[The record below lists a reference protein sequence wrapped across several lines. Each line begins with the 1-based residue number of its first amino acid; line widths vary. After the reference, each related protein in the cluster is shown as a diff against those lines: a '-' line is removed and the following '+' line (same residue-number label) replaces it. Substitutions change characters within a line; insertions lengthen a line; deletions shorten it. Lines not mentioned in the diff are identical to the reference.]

1 MPGRKRKD
9 PGTTDA
15 FWDALRG
22 TQSSV
27 RDAVRI
33 WNSAVAQGSEI
44 SRWQG
49 STAVRDRKARFQA
62 CFDLHWLPSAK
73 AGEPA
78 EPLYVANLERLLQ
91 ALVSTYPAWASAL
104 WEAAGAQSGLV
115 QAILYNDE
123 VTGGNILAP
132 VKKKKPLCVYCT
144 FREMHR
150 TVSCPEPE
158 AWFVLGCVQ
167 RTQVDRIEGGTSG
180 IMRCVVNALHADRH
194 EAGFTI
200 HCGAHGDSQLR
211 LHSKSFF
218 VADHDAQRATYGI
231 KGSAGLLPCGACS
244 NVLSRQA
251 TSIPPG
257 FCTIAEPDLATF
269 HPRTDAAYD
278 AAVHSLQEPLTKVA
292 LKEREKATG
301 VRLLPGGLL
310 FCPRARARL
319 PFSSSCADV
328 THDYFANSICSSEIG
343 LILEELEVRGVSLA
357 DLQQVCDV
365 SSWHAQGQGRTQRPG
380 YLRGLLHEKMHEA
393 GTGFKGDA
401 SDCML
406 LLHVLHYYVD
416 RLLIQQGFA
425 GEKTKSYRALV
436 EVDREI
442 HRLRSRVD
450 LISSALD
457 VLPLARKQEAH
468 HRAFVE
474 AYGADK
480 VRPKHHHRLHLP
492 ADILKL
498 GFVPDCSAMEKKH
511 QALKSGGIMDKHRAW
526 VNVGKVW
533 QEQTLGALCLVDD
546 ADATSWNCKLL
557 QEVRPASSESQRLF
571 RDQSLE
577 RSLSARSASGTLF
590 VGDHVIWRWHG
601 DGGGMIRD
609 LVQSKQTTLRVRVTR
624 TQIVSREPWGSVW
637 DLTPRDTWH
646 RIDEAAQWTT
656 ARWWRSDGARITS
669 IH

>member
-1 MPGRKRKD
+1 M
-9 PGTTDA
+9 
-15 FWDALRG
+15 
-22 TQSSV
+22 
-27 RDAVRI
+27 
-33 WNSAVAQGSEI
+33 
-44 SRWQG
+44 
-49 STAVRDRKARFQA
+49 
-62 CFDLHWLPSAK
+62 
-73 AGEPA
+73 
-78 EPLYVANLERLLQ
+78 
-91 ALVSTYPAWASAL
+91 
-104 WEAAGAQSGLV
+104 
-115 QAILYNDE
+115 
-123 VTGGNILAP
+123 
-132 VKKKKPLCVYCT
+132 
-144 FREMHR
+144 
-150 TVSCPEPE
+150 
-158 AWFVLGCVQ
+158 LGCVQ

-180 IMRCVVNALHADRH
+180 IMRCAVNALHADRH

-200 HCGAHGDSQLR
+200 HCGAHGDTQLR
-211 LHSKSFF
+211 LHSKSYF

-474 AYGADK
+474 AYGAEK

-511 QALKSGGIMDKHRAW
+511 QALKSGGILDKHRAW

-533 QEQTLGALCLVDD
+533 QEQTLGALCLVGD

-577 RSLSARSASGTLF
+577 RSLSARSALGTLF
-590 VGDHVIWRWHG
+590 VGDHVIWRWEG

-624 TQIVSREPWGSVW
+624 MQLVSRGPWGSVW

-646 RIDEAAQWTT
+646 CVDEAAQWTT